1 MFREDFSFTAF
12 ATISYLKIG
21 PKAGLLRNEAHIITI
36 QGTTNKKSI
45 HRNKPSESS
54 NSEGSTENAQTVSK
68 PTPDSAVKKSQD
80 RKRHNCGTNFKAKKP
95 KLQAGGDDQPVVLD

>member
-1 MFREDFSFTAF
+1 LFREDFSFTAF

-45 HRNKPSESS
+45 HRVFISVLYIELILR
-54 NSEGSTENAQTVSK
+54 GW
-68 PTPDSAVKKSQD
+68 
-80 RKRHNCGTNFKAKKP
+80 HLL
-95 KLQAGGDDQPVVLD
+95 KLL